1 MRAIRPGH
9 LFPTGSFSA
18 CNAREY
24 IVRSAFISPL
34 YGNDLRGARVGGSFA
49 SSFFLLLPTRN
60 RSTQLD
66 SWTWIQLRAM
76 QVGGNAQ
83 AVRTESPF
91 ARRFRYVFVLL
102 LRRPSF
108 VSTDALRQIIALN
121 ITGDAFAIDLF
132 MYWRRDLSS
141 VALLRSTRKK

>member
-1 MRAIRPGH
+1 MFRLP
-9 LFPTGSFSA
+9 
-18 CNAREY
+18 CE
-24 IVRSAFISPL
+24 RSVLGIYF
-34 YGNDLRGARVGGSFA
+34 LRGLSLHAMLGNTSFARRSSLLYTVTISGAPVWGGSFA

-121 ITGDAFAIDLF
+121 ITGDAFAIDF
-132 MYWRRDLSS
+132 
-141 VALLRSTRKK
+141 V